1 MGDEDSTRTIGDLP
15 MRFGPLGA
23 ALLSGIER
31 FTILAKI
38 GEGGM
43 GTVYAAYD
51 SVLDRRVALKVVRA
65 DRRRNNDYYSQVR
78 ARS

>member
-51 SVLDRRVALKVVRA
+51 SV
-65 DRRRNNDYYSQVR
+65 SP
-78 ARS
+78 